1 MKLSELQKL
10 VREVLSE
17 MEDEDLDEI
26 TTTGSVAGYN
36 TPNAFK
42 KTDGKNVDDEPD
54 SSYVK
59 RINTGTG
66 YTQVNESVKQG
77 KRYGS
82 WSVTQYDP
90 IKYDDLGSVS
100 GGLIKLVN
108 QETADTL
115 LIQHDNALRGSKWW
129 VSTNGRKVQD
139 QKPEVVIQKAIKLNE
154 GTNRYHQLRKSEG
167 TPNQKIGVGI
177 RELRQQLSE
186 MEKFV
191 TWYGKI
197 KNESGLDSA
206 DYWKRTQRH
215 LTKIRERIDKLS
227 QKIRDL
233 SV

>member
-17 MEDEDLDEI
+17 MEDEELDEI
-26 TTTGSVAGYN
+26 TTTGNVAGYN

-42 KTDGKNVDDEPD
+42 KTDGKDVDDEPD
-54 SSYVK
+54 SSHVK

-66 YTQVNESVKQG
+66 YTQVNE
-77 KRYGS
+77 
-82 WSVTQYDP
+82 
-90 IKYDDLGSVS
+90 
-100 GGLIKLVN
+100 
-108 QETADTL
+108 
-115 LIQHDNALRGSKWW
+115 
-129 VSTNGRKVQD
+129 
-139 QKPEVVIQKAIKLNE
+139 
-154 GTNRYHQLRKSEG
+154 NRYHQLRKSEG

-227 QKIRDL
+227 SKIRDL